1 MGVPEPLLGKRLL
14 SLDMG
19 SLIAGAKFRG
29 EFEERL
35 KSILSEVE
43 ASSGEFI
50 LFIDEMHTLVGA
62 GKTDGALDATNILKP
77 ALARGELHCIGA
89 TTLDEY
95 KKYVEKDAAL
105 ARRFQPIMIE
115 APSVQDSISI
125 LRGIKEKYELHHG
138 VKISDSSLVSAAT
151 LSDRYIS
158 DRFLPDKA
166 IDLVDEAA
174 SRLRMEVY
182 SKPEELDALDR
193 DILQKEI
200 EIKALKKELDAKSS
214 VRLSN
219 LEKEMINLK
228 EKSNQMTQILE
239 RERATLKEQKQIKEE
254 PDLARVQLESA
265 KREGNLDKAGEI
277 SYGIIPNLEKKLSRY
292 SISSN
297 SNSL

>member
-1 MGVPEPLLGKRLL
+1 MGL

-35 KSILSEVE
+35 KSVLSEVE
-43 ASSGEFI
+43 SASGEII

-62 GKTDGALDATNILKP
+62 GKTDGALDASNLLKP

-95 KKYVEKDAAL
+95 RKYVEKDAAL

-125 LRGIKEKYELHHG
+125 LRGVKEKYELHHG
-138 VKISDSSLVSAAT
+138 VKISDSSLVAAAT

-200 EIKALKKELDAKSS
+200 EIMALKKELDAKSN

-239 RERATLKEQKQIKEE
+239 RERA
-254 PDLARVQLESA
+254 
-265 KREGNLDKAGEI
+265 
-277 SYGIIPNLEKKLSRY
+277 
-292 SISSN
+292 
-297 SNSL
+297 